1 MKFNP
6 KIGMYAMFAMMMA
19 AGKHL
24 YLPPDSRPDG
34 MLNYARGIKRRKKKR
49 KKK

>member
-1 MKFNP
+1 MSNP
-6 KIGMYAMFAMMMA
+6 RLGIYAMFAMMMA

-24 YLPPDSRPDG
+24 YMPPASRPDG
-34 MLNYARGIKRRKKKR
+34 MLDYARSLKRKKKKR